1 MQANDEKRREINCTE
16 KVQER
21 REKLTLESV
30 QQGEL
35 INGMQSD

>member
-1 MQANDEKRREINCTE
+1 MQANDEKRREIKCTE

-30 QQGEL
+30 KRGEVRREE
-35 INGMQSD
+35 M